1 MHNACGSWEL
11 MFGPYPSYL
20 VAPYLIGLKVI
31 VYTDHAEL
39 KYLMRKREDKSGI
52 IQCIFL
58 MQEFE
63 NHARLTKLFSFN
75 YQVGFQY
82 SEVERV
88 YI

>member
-1 MHNACGSWEL
+1 

-20 VAPYLIGLKVI
+20 VAPYLIGLKAI
-31 VYTDHAEL
+31 VYTYNAEL
-39 KYLMRKREDKSGI
+39 KYLMRKREDKPGL
-52 IQCIFL
+52 IQCILL
-58 MQEFE
+58 MQEFDLE